1 MEASRILSVL
11 EDAVSQLKILSVVT
25 PEVMDRLEVLEDV
38 IDRSTLLPLYELRG
52 AVDDHENGEGSV
64 IESSSYAKK
73 VIMALGSDDASHAAL
88 NKLNVCFK
96 QI

>member
-52 AVDDHENGEGSV
+52 AVDDHE
-64 IESSSYAKK
+64 
-73 VIMALGSDDASHAAL
+73 MARAAL
-88 NKLNVCFK
+88 LNHPRMPKKLSWRLVVMT
-96 QI
+96 QVMLL